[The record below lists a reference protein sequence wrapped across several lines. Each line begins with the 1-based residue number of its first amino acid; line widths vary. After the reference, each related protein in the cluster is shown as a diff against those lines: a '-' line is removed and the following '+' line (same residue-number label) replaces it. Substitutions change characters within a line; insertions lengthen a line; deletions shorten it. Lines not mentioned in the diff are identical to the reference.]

1 PLLCLRVVATLATKF
16 GSRESLKVFVRCGLS
31 PCATQILCTDDGAM
45 PARAAIMRSLQWV
58 ASDGFS
64 LSVRFTTCLI
74 FLAVSGFFPP
84 PRGAAFYKPPTP
96 LLA

>member
-1 PLLCLRVVATLATKF
+1 MSSTLATKF

-31 PCATQILCTDDGAM
+31 PCAAQILCTDDGAM

-58 ASDGFS
+58 ASGGFS

-74 FLAVSGFFPP
+74 FLAVNGLRPGGRVASFN
-84 PRGAAFYKPPTP
+84 KPSTP
-96 LLA
+96 LAA